1 MAARRTREQTTSA
14 VGARRMRDT
23 EKIVFA
29 TSVLGASHIR
39 ENKPCQDYSIA
50 WQSEDSG
57 AVVLIVCDGHGSDT
71 YVRSNVGSRLAA
83 EITLAAVKEF
93 VPYEGRIPDPEW
105 ILGLQGK
112 VKAHEEVGFGKGEG
126 KVFEAL
132 FETIYRRWLEAIEED
147 SRNNPFSE
155 EEQERLGGKKL
166 AKAYGTTLMAYVQ
179 TRDYWFAFQIG
190 DGRML
195 AADENLQWKQLV
207 PWDEN
212 CFLNQTTSLCNTHP
226 LPMFRY
232 AFDGTG
238 SFPAAVFCCS
248 DGIEDSW
255 GDYEVAPHQL
265 HDYFSALAKYFIKEG
280 KDSTLDRLSEFLPK
294 LSAAASKD
302 DMSLA
307 GYINKDAIR
316 LEGKLQ

>member
-1 MAARRTREQTTSA
+1 
-14 VGARRMRDT
+14 MRDT

-179 TRDYWFAFQIG
+179 TRD
-190 DGRML
+190 
-195 AADENLQWKQLV
+195 
-207 PWDEN
+207 
-212 CFLNQTTSLCNTHP
+212 
-226 LPMFRY
+226 
-232 AFDGTG
+232 
-238 SFPAAVFCCS
+238 
-248 DGIEDSW
+248 
-255 GDYEVAPHQL
+255 
-265 HDYFSALAKYFIKEG
+265 
-280 KDSTLDRLSEFLPK
+280 
-294 LSAAASKD
+294 
-302 DMSLA
+302 
-307 GYINKDAIR
+307 
-316 LEGKLQ
+316 

>member
-1 MAARRTREQTTSA
+1 
-14 VGARRMRDT
+14 MRDT

-29 TSVLGASHIR
+29 TSVLGASHVKD
-39 ENKPCQDYSIA
+39 NKPCQDYSIA
-50 WQSEDSG
+50 WRSEDSG

-71 YVRSNVGSRLAA
+71 YVRSDVGSRLAA

-93 VPYEGRIPDPEW
+93 VPYEGHTPDPEW
-105 ILGLQGK
+105 IVGLQGK
-112 VKAHEEVGFGKGEG
+112 VQAHERVGFGKGEG

-147 SRNNPFSE
+147 SQSNPFSE

-166 AKAYGTTLMAYVQ
+166 VKAYGTTLMAYVQ

-190 DGRML
+190 DGRLL
-195 AADENLQWKQLV
+195 AADQQMQWRQLV
-207 PWDEN
+207 PWDDT
-212 CFLNQTTSLCNTHP
+212 CFLNQTTSLCNADP

-238 SFPAAVFCCS
+238 TFPAAVYCCS

-255 GDYEVAPHQL
+255 GDYDVAPEQL
-265 HDYFSALAKYFIKEG
+265 HGYFTGLTRVFLSDG
-280 KDSTLDRLSEFLPK
+280 KDATLERLEDFLPK

-302 DMSLA
+302 DMSIA
-307 GYINKDAIR
+307 GYIDRDAIK
-316 LEGKLQ
+316 LEEIQQ

>member
-1 MAARRTREQTTSA
+1 
-14 VGARRMRDT
+14 MRDT

-212 CFLNQTTSLCNTHP
+212 CFLNQTTSLGNTHP
-226 LPMFRY
+226 LQMLRY

>member
-1 MAARRTREQTTSA
+1 
-14 VGARRMRDT
+14 MRGVD
-23 EKIVFA
+23 KIAFA
-29 TSVLGASHIR
+29 TSVLGAGHIR
-39 ENKPCQDYSIA
+39 DKKPCQDYSIA

-71 YVRSNVGSRLAA
+71 YVRSEVGSRLAA

-93 VPYEGRIPDPEW
+93 VPCKGHTPDPEW
-105 ILGLQGK
+105 IVGLQGK
-112 VKAHEEVGFGKGEG
+112 VQAHERVGFGKGEG

-147 SRNNPFSE
+147 SKINPFSA

-166 AKAYGTTLMAYVQ
+166 VKAYGTTLMAYVQ
-179 TRDYWFAFQIG
+179 TPDYWFAFQIG

-195 AADENLQWKQLV
+195 AADENLQWRQLV
-207 PWDEN
+207 PWDEV
-212 CFLNQTTSLCNTHP
+212 CFLNQTTSLCNTNP

-238 SFPAAVFCCS
+238 TFPAAVFCCS
-248 DGIEDSW
+248 DGVEDSW
-255 GDYEVAPHQL
+255 GDYDVAPQKL
-265 HDYFSALAKYFIKEG
+265 HDYFTALAKVFIQDG
-280 KDSTLDRLSEFLPK
+280 RNATLDRLTDFLPK

-302 DMSLA
+302 DMSIA
-307 GYINKDAIR
+307 GYINKSSIR
-316 LEGKLQ
+316 LEETHQ

>member
-1 MAARRTREQTTSA
+1 
-14 VGARRMRDT
+14 MRGT
-23 EKIVFA
+23 ENIVFA
-29 TSVLGASHIR
+29 TSVLGAGHIR
-39 ENKPCQDYSIA
+39 DNKPCQDYSIA
-50 WQSEDSG
+50 WQPKDSG
-57 AVVLIVCDGHGSDT
+57 AVVLIVCDGHGGDT
-71 YVRSNVGSRLAA
+71 YVRSHVGSRLAA
-83 EITLAAVKEF
+83 EITLEAVKEF
-93 VPYEGRIPDPEW
+93 IPVEGYHPDPEW
-105 ILGLQGK
+105 IVGCQGE
-112 VKAHEEVGFGKGEG
+112 VHAHEQVGFGRGEN
-126 KVFEAL
+126 KIFEAL
-132 FETIYRRWLEAIEED
+132 FETIYRRWLDAIEED
-147 SRNNPFSE
+147 AQENPFTE
-155 EEQERLGGKKL
+155 YERECLGERKL
-166 AKAYGTTLMAYVQ
+166 VKAYGTTLMAYVQ

-280 KDSTLDRLSEFLPK
+280 KDLTLDRLSEFLPK

>member
-1 MAARRTREQTTSA
+1 
-14 VGARRMRDT
+14 MRDT

-39 ENKPCQDYSIA
+39 ENKPCQDYSIG

-147 SRNNPFSE
+147 SGNNPFSE
-155 EEQERLGGKKL
+155 EAQERLGGKKL

-238 SFPAAVFCCS
+238 NFPAAVFCCS

>member
-1 MAARRTREQTTSA
+1 
-14 VGARRMRDT
+14 MRDT

-147 SRNNPFSE
+147 SRNNPSSE

>member
-1 MAARRTREQTTSA
+1 
-14 VGARRMRDT
+14 MRDT

-155 EEQERLGGKKL
+155 EEQECLGGKKL